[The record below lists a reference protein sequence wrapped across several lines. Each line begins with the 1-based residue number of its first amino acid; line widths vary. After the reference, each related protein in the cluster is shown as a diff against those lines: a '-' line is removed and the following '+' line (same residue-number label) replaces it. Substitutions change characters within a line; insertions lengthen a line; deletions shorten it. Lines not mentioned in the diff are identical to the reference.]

1 MDTNAIERV
10 SEFFDVSNQLYI
22 ENLSSQI
29 TSLLDNLNL
38 NTIFE
43 QYDQIYEELD
53 SVYHVDQQKMTQTL
67 NEYQWFVLPEMPIG
81 FVFRII
87 QLSEM
92 DKPRERIN
100 QLFLII
106 LLTMTLKISKI

>member
-1 MDTNAIERV
+1 
-10 SEFFDVSNQLYI
+10 
-22 ENLSSQI
+22 
-29 TSLLDNLNL
+29 L

-100 QLFLII
+100 QLFFDYFAYNDFEN
-106 LLTMTLKISKI
+106 LKNLVGKWESCGKFRPG